1 MFVVLKIVGSKFEFV
16 DTNELSSPERVEFS
30 VVIES
35 SFENNVDGE
44 DFSLENPK
52 FSNAE
57 LFTVERVMDEVLDS
71 TNTTKV
77 FEFPKIL

>member
-52 FSNAE
+52 FSNVE
-57 LFTVERVMDEVLDS
+57 LFTVETVMDEVLDS
-71 TNTTKV
+71 VNTTV
-77 FEFPKIL
+77 FEFPTIL